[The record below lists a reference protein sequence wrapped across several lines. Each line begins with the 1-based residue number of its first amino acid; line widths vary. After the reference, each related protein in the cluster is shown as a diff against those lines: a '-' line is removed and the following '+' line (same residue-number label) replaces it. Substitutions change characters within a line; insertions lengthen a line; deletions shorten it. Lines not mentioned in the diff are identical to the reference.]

1 MTSKTEKNLKP
12 MKDDCRLFSSLY
24 IACRARVGDLEN
36 LFAHENHS
44 FPVSISEH
52 GNLRKCSKSDFISCL
67 TSIVEPRYEDPVV
80 NGIVIDGVAMVH
92 TRYPE
97 SSIKKFCEYCEVR
110 VSKKIQALAR
120 NVARVDIVF
129 NVYRDATLTQDT
141 RDRRGIDDMLISIGR
156 DTPI

>member
-24 IACRARVGDLEN
+24 IACQARAGDLEN
-36 LFAHENHS
+36 LFVDENHS

-52 GNLRKCSKSDFISCL
+52 VNLRKCSKSDFISCL
-67 TSIVEPRYEDPVV
+67 KPIVEPRYEAPVV
-80 NGIVIDGVAMVH
+80 NGIVIDGAAMVH

-97 SSIKKFCEYCEVR
+97 SSIKKFCEYCEAQ

-129 NVYRDATLTQDT
+129 NVYRDATLTQDS
-141 RDRRGIDDMLISIGR
+141 RNRKGIDDMRISIGR
-156 DTPI
+156 GTPI